1 MPQIASDGREPRQ
14 RDMLTRV
21 MRNLIVLP
29 ALLLLALAALAEKPA
44 PPAPKGSRA
53 TVVRDTI
60 VFVAPDTG
68 AQKVGKMTPGREM
81 VIIEK
86 NGDWLRVF
94 ANTDIEE
101 AHEADVPIFGQEAA
115 PPPVSG
121 WIQNKGA
128 ISAETPVGD
137 VILFGQAATEE
148 RIAMDP
154 HPPPRAAQ
162 DARLLY
168 RRVNDIYPQSQLAP
182 ESAWRAADIRWQL
195 QKADVMSRPS
205 AHEKE
210 NYLREQMDDDELKKI
225 AKKYPNT
232 KWADMAA
239 FLQIDNKL
247 CGDWQGSTKCPEKES
262 SIYEKYVDEHPESPR
277 VAEALYS
284 AIYRQCVLV
293 DMYAAEEDKKH
304 SDGAKAKAHE
314 LTSKLLSHWAQT
326 DYAARASA
334 LVYKVDQGIPIYGID
349 RE

>member
-53 TVVRDTI
+53 TVVRDTV

-86 NGDWLRVF
+86 NGEWLRVF

-121 WIQNKGA
+121 WIPNKGA
-128 ISAETPVGD
+128 VSAETPNGD

-148 RIAMDP
+148 
-154 HPPPRAAQ
+154 
-162 DARLLY
+162 
-168 RRVNDIYPQSQLAP
+168 
-182 ESAWRAADIRWQL
+182 
-195 QKADVMSRPS
+195 
-205 AHEKE
+205 
-210 NYLREQMDDDELKKI
+210 
-225 AKKYPNT
+225 
-232 KWADMAA
+232 
-239 FLQIDNKL
+239 
-247 CGDWQGSTKCPEKES
+247 
-262 SIYEKYVDEHPESPR
+262 
-277 VAEALYS
+277 
-284 AIYRQCVLV
+284 
-293 DMYAAEEDKKH
+293 
-304 SDGAKAKAHE
+304 
-314 LTSKLLSHWAQT
+314 
-326 DYAARASA
+326 
-334 LVYKVDQGIPIYGID
+334 
-349 RE
+349 

>member
-1 MPQIASDGREPRQ
+1 
-14 RDMLTRV
+14 MLTRV
-21 MRNLIVLP
+21 MRNLILLP
-29 ALLLLALAALAEKPA
+29 ALLLLALPALTQKQA
-44 PPAPKGSRA
+44 PPAPKGTRA
-53 TVVRDTI
+53 TVVRDTVI
-60 VFVAPDTG
+60 FVAPDTG
-68 AQKVGKMTPGREM
+68 GQKVGKMTPGREM
-81 VIIEK
+81 VIVEK

-94 ANTDIEE
+94 ANTDVEE

-121 WIQNKGA
+121 WIPNKGA
-128 ISAETPVGD
+128 VAADTPNGD

-148 RIAMDP
+148 RTAMEP
-154 HPPPRAAQ
+154 HAPVRSAQ

-168 RRVNDIYPQSQLAP
+168 RRVNDLFPQSSLAA
-182 ESAWRAADIRWQL
+182 EAAWRAADIRWQL

-225 AKKYPNT
+225 AKKYPNS
-232 KWADMAA
+232 KWVDMGA
-239 FLQIDNKL
+239 FLEIDNKL

-262 SIYEKYVDEHPESPR
+262 SIYEKYVADHPDSPKA
-277 VAEALYS
+277 AEALYS

-293 DMYAAEEDKKH
+293 DMYAADEDKKH
-304 SDGAKAKAHE
+304 SDGARAKAHD
-314 LTSKLLSHWAQT
+314 LTGKLLSHWAQT